1 VNDTIAAVATAGGVG
16 SVAIVRLSGEKS
28 LEIAKKVT
36 SKTSFKPRYATLTD
50 LYDTQGELIDEAI
63 VIYFKAPHSF
73 TTEDVVEFQ
82 CHGGTVI
89 AEKILHTLLRYGAR
103 LAEPGEFTKRAFL
116 GGRIDLTEAEAIA
129 KLIEAKS
136 EDAAKI
142 LARQMKGELKEFVD
156 DAREKLLRAVAFAE
170 VTIDYAEEDLPE
182 DLIQNILSQLQELE
196 KKLDSILSSSLRRRG
211 MIEGFKVSIVGKPNV
226 GKSSLLNAVLN
237 YERAIVSSIPGTTR
251 DTIEEQIRVGSHLV
265 RIVDT
270 AGIRQSADTIEKIG
284 IERSVSAIEESDI
297 VIALFDASRPWD
309 EEDEQILSLL
319 KRFENEK
326 EIIVALSKTDLERE
340 LDVSKLETFAPIE
353 LSKLNRAEKIVA
365 ELQKRLAK
373 MAGGDELLLIS
384 ARQIEAVKRA
394 RDSVM
399 EAKEPLLNGE
409 LEIFSFH
416 LTDAISAISSIS
428 KPVDFNDIMDK
439 MFAEFCLGK

>member
-1 VNDTIAAVATAGGVG
+1 MNDTIAAVATAGGVG

-36 SKTSFKPRYATLTD
+36 SKNTFKPRYATLTD

-89 AEKILHTLLRYGAR
+89 AEKILHTLLRFGAR

-319 KRFENEK
+319 KRFKNEK

-399 EAKEPLLNGE
+399 EAKEPLLSGE

-416 LTDAISAISSIS
+416 LSDAISAISSIS